1 MYLFDIHLF
10 DLDWAFTDM
19 SGEYLN
25 LGKSSWANYI
35 SWHSKCPTTPS
46 PHYTS
51 MPRFA
56 GEWLRPSRTKS
67 WIIKQTSTASAI
79 STVQQRKVSQNP
91 CTSPRCSKFRSSNL
105 LSLSNLVFDP
115 SLHSFPWVTSR
126 YSWNPQAGSFP
137 ASQLPSLHG
146 NDFGSRFGQTQLF
159 AQRTD
164 DAILKW
170 QVLITWG
177 NQQPRPGR
185 WWRYLWWY
193 QQNGPRGKMVKPP
206 EAL

>member
-25 LGKSSWANYI
+25 FGKSSWANYI
-35 SWHSKCPTTPS
+35 SCHSKCPTTPS
-46 PHYTS
+46 PDYTS

-67 WIIKQTSTASAI
+67 WIIKQSSTASAI

-91 CTSPRCSKFRSSNL
+91 CRSPRCSKFRSSNL
-105 LSLSNLVFDP
+105 LSLSNLVFDQ
-115 SLHSFPWVTSR
+115 LIQVFIAFPGSPQGVTSR

-137 ASQLPSLHG
+137 ASQPSWKWLRWPSRPNPTFRPANGWYHPEMA
-146 NDFGSRFGQTQLF
+146 GSHHMGKPT
-159 AQRTD
+159 T
-164 DAILKW
+164 K
-170 QVLITWG
+170 TWT
-177 NQQPRPGR
+177 
-185 WWRYLWWY
+185 
-193 QQNGPRGKMVKPP
+193 MVKIPMMIP
-206 EAL
+206 AEWSQR

>member
-67 WIIKQTSTASAI
+67 WIIKQSSTASAI

-137 ASQLPSLHG
+137 AFMEMTSVAVSAKPNFSPSERMMPSWNGRFSSHG
-146 NDFGSRFGQTQLF
+146 ETN
-159 AQRTD
+159 
-164 DAILKW
+164 
-170 QVLITWG
+170 
-177 NQQPRPGR
+177 NQALEDGEDR
-185 WWRYLWWY
+185 WRYLWWY